1 MANPAIIVDFIANT
15 DKLAAGFRTAG
26 SESEGFGSKIK
37 GLGKKALVAGGAAGF
52 AALAG
57 AVKIGVD
64 EMTQAATVSAQTGA
78 AIKSTGGVANV
89 TAGHVDK
96 LATSLMKKSG
106 VDDEAITSGEN
117 LLLTF
122 TNVRNEVGK
131 GNDVFDQATTAA
143 LDMSTALGVDMKT
156 SATQLGKA
164 LNNPKEGLSKLTR
177 SGVTFT
183 DQQKDM
189 VKKLQESGDT
199 LGAQKIILGEV
210 NKEFGGSAAAAGKT
224 LPGQINILKES
235 FSNLA
240 GELVQTLVPVL
251 TTITTFFVKN
261 PGIAKAM
268 VIGILGIS
276 AAMVGL
282 NVVMAISAVI
292 TAPFTGIILG
302 IAAAAAVLIA
312 GGILLYKN
320 WDTVTAALKSA
331 FATIKGAAEDAFNW
345 VKQNW
350 PLLLGILAGPLGI
363 AVTLVIK
370 YWGQIQSITS
380 TVWGAIKSATASVW
394 GAIQGAVSS
403 AAGAVAG
410 AISGA
415 WTAVRNA
422 TSTAWGAVRS
432 VVGDVAG
439 DVKSAISAL
448 GTWISGWASGT
459 FAAIVSRV
467 GSFFD
472 RIADGARD
480 AVASVKRN
488 MDAIVNAVE
497 SIIGRVENAASSVAG
512 AIKRPINAVLSAWN
526 GITLTI
532 PRINIPKLK
541 IGKKTFGGGGFGGE
555 SISFPNV
562 PLLAKG
568 GVITSPTL
576 ALIGEAGPEAVVPLD
591 RMPAP
596 DVQVRVFIGD
606 QELTSL
612 VRTEITTA
620 NTGLAR
626 ALLAG

>member
-15 DKLAAGFRTAG
+15 DKLAAGFKTAG
-26 SESEGFGSKIK
+26 GQAEGFGGKVKS
-37 GLGKKALVAGGAAGF
+37 LGKKALVAGGAAGF

-57 AVKIGVD
+57 AVKVGVD
-64 EMTQAATVSAQTGA
+64 EMTEAATVSAQTGA

-143 LDMSTALGVDMKT
+143 LDMSTALGTDMKT
-156 SATQLGKA
+156 AATQLGKA

-240 GELVQTLVPVL
+240 GELVQTMMPVL

-268 VIGILGIS
+268 AIG
-276 AAMVGL
+276 
-282 NVVMAISAVI
+282 VM
-292 TAPFTGIILG
+292 G
-302 IAAAAAVLIA
+302 IAAAMVLLNVALAITTALATPWIAAAAGIAIAVGVVAIGLVEAYKHSETFRDIVNGVFDAVKTAAGVLFGFFKSTWPLLQAILTDPIKTA
-312 GGILLYKN
+312 ASIINGI
-320 WDTVTAALKSA
+320 WGALKSTA
-331 FATIKGAAEDAFNW
+331 SSTWNAIKGTISG
-345 VKQNW
+345 V
-350 PLLLGILAGPLGI
+350 LGA
-363 AVTLVIK
+363 
-370 YWGQIQSITS
+370 ITS
-380 TVWGAIKSATASVW
+380 
-394 GAIQGAVSS
+394 AVSS
-403 AAGAVAG
+403 AAGAISG

-422 TSTAWGAVRS
+422 TSTAWGGVRGVVED
-432 VVGDVAG
+432 VVGDVKRAVTG
-439 DVKSAISAL
+439 L

-459 FAAIVSRV
+459 FAAIMSRV
-467 GSFFD
+467 GGFFD

-480 AVASVKRN
+480 AVASVQRN
-488 MDAIVNAVE
+488 MNAIVNAVE
-497 SIIGRVENAASSVAG
+497 SIIGRVEGAARGIANA
-512 AIKRPINAVLSAWN
+512 IRTPINAVINAWN
-526 GITLTI
+526 GLAFTI
-532 PRINIPKLK
+532 PRVNIPKLK
-541 IGKKTFGGGGFGGE
+541 IGKKTFGGGGFGGQT
-555 SISFPNV
+555 IAFPNV
-562 PLLAKG
+562 SPLAKG
-568 GVITSPTL
+568 GIVTSPTL

-591 RMPAP
+591 KMPSP
-596 DVQVRVFIGD
+596 SVQVRVFIGD

-612 VRTEITTA
+612 VRTEIVNS

>member
-1 MANPAIIVDFIANT
+1 MANAAIIVDFIANT

-26 SESEGFGSKIK
+26 GQAEGFGGKVKS
-37 GLGKKALVAGGAAGF
+37 LGKKALVAGGAAGF

-57 AVKIGVD
+57 AVKVGVD

-143 LDMSTALGVDMKT
+143 LDMSTALGTDMKT
-156 SATQLGKA
+156 AATQLGKA
-164 LNNPKEGLSKLTR
+164 LNDPKEGLSKLTR

-240 GELVQTLVPVL
+240 GELIQTLMPVL

-268 VIGILGIS
+268 AIG
-276 AAMVGL
+276 
-282 NVVMAISAVI
+282 VM
-292 TAPFTGIILG
+292 G
-302 IAAAAAVLIA
+302 IAAAMVLLNVALAITTALATPWIAAAAGIAIAVGVVAIGLVEAYKHSETFRDIVNGVFDAVKAAASVLFGFFQA
-312 GGILLYKN
+312 TWPLLKGILTDPIKTAASIITGI
-320 WDTVTAALKSA
+320 WDALKSTSSSTWNA
-331 FATIKGAAEDAFNW
+331 IKGTISS
-345 VKQNW
+345 V
-350 PLLLGILAGPLGI
+350 LGA
-363 AVTLVIK
+363 
-370 YWGQIQSITS
+370 ITS
-380 TVWGAIKSATASVW
+380 
-394 GAIQGAVSS
+394 AVSS

-422 TSTAWGAVRS
+422 TSTAWGGVRS
-432 VVGDVAG
+432 VVSDVAG
-439 DVKSAISAL
+439 DVKSAISGL
-448 GTWISGWASGT
+448 GSWISGWASGT
-459 FAAIVSRV
+459 FAAIMSRV
-467 GSFFD
+467 GGFFD

-480 AVASVKRN
+480 AVASVERN
-488 MDAIVNAVE
+488 MNAIVNAV
-497 SIIGRVENAASSVAG
+497 SGIVGRVSNAAGNIAD

-526 GITLTI
+526 GITFTI
-532 PRINIPKLK
+532 PHINIPKVK
-541 IGKKTFGGGGFGGE
+541 IGKKTIGGGSFGGGSFGV
-555 SISFPNV
+555 PNI
-562 PLLAKG
+562 PLLASG
-568 GVITSPTL
+568 GIVTAPTL

-591 RMPAP
+591 KMPSP
-596 DVQVRVFIGD
+596 SVQVRVFIGD
-606 QELTSL
+606 QELTAL
-612 VRTEITTA
+612 VRTEIVNS

-626 ALLAG
+626 TLLAG